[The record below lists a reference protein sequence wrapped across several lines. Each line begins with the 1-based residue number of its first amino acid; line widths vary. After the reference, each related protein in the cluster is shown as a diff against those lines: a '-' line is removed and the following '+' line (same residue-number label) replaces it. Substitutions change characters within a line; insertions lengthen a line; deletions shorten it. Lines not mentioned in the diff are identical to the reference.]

1 MFFSRVMRYA
11 CYIGRM
17 ENNSF
22 MDRTGELCRRGDD
35 ENQESNAPTLES
47 RQRENRFQ
55 RRKDG
60 ESQAASDARHV

>member
-1 MFFSRVMRYA
+1 MKN
-11 CYIGRM
+11 
-17 ENNSF
+17 ESF
-22 MDRTGELCRRGDD
+22 MDRIGELCRRGDD